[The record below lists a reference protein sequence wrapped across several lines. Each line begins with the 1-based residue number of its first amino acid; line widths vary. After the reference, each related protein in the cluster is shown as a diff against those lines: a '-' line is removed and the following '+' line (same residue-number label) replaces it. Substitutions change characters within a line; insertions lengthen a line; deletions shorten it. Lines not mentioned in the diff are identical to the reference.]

1 MTLRR
6 IFGSVGAI
14 AALAVSIII
23 YASHPVRGSDHQDS
37 PTVVSRP
44 PADITDIYVFPSPA
58 NTDNVVFVMNV
69 DPLIPAGGTSGKFF
83 DPSVLYQFK
92 IAHGPAGTT
101 NPEDEVVQL
110 TASAPTTTGTQTL
123 TLYGPGKPN
132 ITGTNSTLLSSI
144 GTFNYS
150 SSGGGTTLSNGVKAF
165 AGPRADPFFFDLFQF
180 FTILPDRLY
189 SNPRTGN
196 ALGSS
201 TPTFNGF
208 ASGTT
213 SGPSGSGYACS
224 TALSTNALTQV
235 GAGFNVL
242 AIVLEMPKSLLMG
255 TSGESTLIH
264 VWGTTSSVSG
274 S

>member
-6 IFGSVGAI
+6 IFGSVGTVVALT
-14 AALAVSIII
+14 AAVIL

-58 NTDNVVFVMNV
+58 NANNVVFVMNV
-69 DPLIPAGGTSGKFF
+69 DPLIPAGATSGKYF

-101 NPEDEVVQL
+101 NPEDEVIQL
-110 TASAPTTTGTQTL
+110 TAGAPTGSGTQTL

-132 ITGTNSTLLSSI
+132 ATGTDSTLLTST
-144 GTFNYS
+144 GTFAYNAT
-150 SSGGGTTLSNGVKAF
+150 GTGATLPNGIQAF

-196 ALGSS
+196 TLGLPM
-201 TPTFNGF
+201 PTFNGF
-208 ASGTT
+208 TASTT

-224 TALSTNALTQV
+224 TTPATNALTQL
-235 GAGFNVL
+235 GGGFNVL
-242 AIVLEMPKSLLMG
+242 SIVLEMPKSLFIG
-255 TSGESTLIH
+255 SSSGSLIH
-264 VWGTTSSVSG
+264 VWGTTSTVSG